1 LAFNRKVRFM
11 TTHRRVR
18 FGALVI
24 TTAALVAAGCGS
36 SSSSSKSTSQPA
48 SSTAAAATTAATATT
63 AAVHS
68 VPVAKFY
75 SQEKS
80 LTVAYNAA
88 AQRYQQAL
96 KAAGANVPAVA
107 TATEAVQRAT
117 ATYADG
123 IATLTPPAARAAVVG
138 RFVAV
143 LRKFAA
149 DQGSF
154 VSAANANSQA
164 RVTAAGVAIRAD
176 DVQIKLLGNQ
186 LS

>member
-1 LAFNRKVRFM
+1 M
-11 TTHRRVR
+11 TKHRRVR

-24 TTAALVAAGCGS
+24 TTAALVVAGCGS
-36 SSSSSKSTSQPA
+36 SSGSSKSTSQPA
-48 SSTAAAATTAATATT
+48 TSSAAAASTAAATSTAAAATTTAT
-63 AAVHS
+63 HS

-75 SQEKS
+75 SREKA

-96 KAAGANVPAVA
+96 KTAGSNISAVA
-107 TATEAVQRAT
+107 TATKAVQQAT
-117 ATYADG
+117 TTYADG
-123 IATLTPPAARAAVVG
+123 IATLTPPAARAAMVA
-138 RFVAV
+138 RFVVV

-154 VSAANANSQA
+154 ISAAYAKSQA